1 MSFAIIGNGFVGQ
14 ATKILKTDKTQM
26 LVYDIDPKK
35 CEPEGL
41 QLKDLAEC
49 DIIFISVP
57 TPMNKDGRNYLGIV
71 ESVVDNLKKVVD
83 LEKTHLVIR
92 STVLAGTSDRLGCY
106 FMPEFSTEKNWDYDF
121 RNCENWIFGLLGEEK
136 DEDFKEKIG
145 NIFRNAYDAGNIKY
159 NNVNFVMNAEAEMI
173 KYFRNTYL
181 ALKVSFC
188 NEIYDLCCSKNI
200 NYENVRALATLDKR
214 IGGSHTNVP
223 GHDGRRGFGG
233 TCFPKDTSAL
243 LKDFEDS
250 GVASYLLKAAVERND
265 KVDRPEKDW
274 SADKGRAVVE

>member
-14 ATKILKTDKTQM
+14 ATKILKTEKTQM

-71 ESVVDNLKKVVD
+71 ESVVDDLKKVVN

-106 FMPEFSTEKNWDYDF
+106 FMPEFLTEKNWDYDF
-121 RNCENWIFGLLGEEK
+121 RNCEHWIFGLLGEEK
-136 DEDFKEKIG
+136 DSDFKVKIE
-145 NIFRNAYDAGNIKY
+145 NIFRNAFEAGNIKH
-159 NNVNFVMNAEAEMI
+159 NNVSFVKNAEAEMI
-173 KYFRNTYL
+173 KYFRNTFL

-188 NEIYDLCCSKNI
+188 NEMYDLCCKKGI
-200 NYENVRALATLDKR
+200 EYENVRALAVLDKR
-214 IGGSHTNVP
+214 IGGSHSNVP
-223 GHDGRRGFGG
+223 GHDGRRGYGG
-233 TCFPKDTSAL
+233 TCFPKDITAL
-243 LKDFEDS
+243 LRDFEDNDA
-250 GVASYLLKAAVERND
+250 ASYVLKAAVERNNT
-265 KVDRPEKDW
+265 VDRPEKDW
-274 SADKGRAVVE
+274 SASKGRAVVE

>member
-14 ATKILKTDKTQM
+14 ATKILKTETTQM

-71 ESVVDNLKKVVD
+71 ESAVDNLKKVVD

-106 FMPEFSTEKNWDYDF
+106 FMPEFLTEKNWDYDF
-121 RNCENWIFGLLGEEK
+121 RNCENWIFGLLGENK
-136 DEDFKEKIG
+136 DEDFKVKIE
-145 NIFRNAYDAGNIKY
+145 NIFKNAYNVGNIKH
-159 NNVNFVMNAEAEMI
+159 NKVGFVMNAEAEMI

-181 ALKVSFC
+181 
-188 NEIYDLCCSKNI
+188 E
-200 NYENVRALATLDKR
+200 
-214 IGGSHTNVP
+214 
-223 GHDGRRGFGG
+223 
-233 TCFPKDTSAL
+233 
-243 LKDFEDS
+243 
-250 GVASYLLKAAVERND
+250 
-265 KVDRPEKDW
+265 
-274 SADKGRAVVE
+274 

>member
-1 MSFAIIGNGFVGQ
+1 MH
-14 ATKILKTDKTQM
+14 
-26 LVYDIDPKK
+26 P
-35 CEPEGL
+35 
-41 QLKDLAEC
+41 
-49 DIIFISVP
+49 
-57 TPMNKDGRNYLGIV
+57 YL
-71 ESVVDNLKKVVD
+71 LKKVVD

-106 FMPEFSTEKNWDYDF
+106 FMPEFLTEKNWDYDF

-145 NIFRNAYDAGNIKY
+145 NIFRNAYDAENIKH
-159 NNVNFVMNAEAEMI
+159 NNVSFVRNAEAEMI

-200 NYENVRALATLDKR
+200 NYENVRALAVLDKR
-214 IGGSHTNVP
+214 IGGSHSMVP

-250 GVASYLLKAAVERND
+250 DVASYLLKAAVERND
-265 KVDRPEKDW
+265 KLDRPEKDW